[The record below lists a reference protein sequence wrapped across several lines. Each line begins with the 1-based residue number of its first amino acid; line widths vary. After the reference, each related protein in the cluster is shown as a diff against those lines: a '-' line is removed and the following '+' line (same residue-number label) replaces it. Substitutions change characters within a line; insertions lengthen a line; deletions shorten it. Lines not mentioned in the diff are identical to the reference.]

1 MTSVKVVN
9 KRKKMTSTVDEDY
22 LKKQVMIGQFVNV
35 VGCTSEQALQM
46 LQSAQWNYE
55 VKKKRMHTKG
65 LCIFFLLGSVQF
77 VLSRPPSS

>member
-1 MTSVKVVN
+1 MS
-9 KRKKMTSTVDEDY
+9 STVDEDY

-55 VKKKRMHTKG
+55 VRKN
-65 LCIFFLLGSVQF
+65 VY
-77 VLSRPPSS
+77 V

>member
-1 MTSVKVVN
+1 VTSVKVVN
-9 KRKKMTSTVDEDY
+9 KRWKMSSTVDEDY

-55 VKKKRMHTKG
+55 VK
-65 LCIFFLLGSVQF
+65 GSVCIRKAF
-77 VLSRPPSS
+77 VYSFFR

>member
-1 MTSVKVVN
+1 MTFLKVVN
-9 KRKKMTSTVDEDY
+9 KRKKMSSTVDEDY

-55 VKKKRMHTKG
+55 VRKRVCMKG
-65 LCIFFLLGSVQF
+65 LFIFLFRLGSIQS
-77 VLSRPPSS
+77 VLSRSSH

>member
-9 KRKKMTSTVDEDY
+9 KRKKMSSTVDEDY

-55 VKKKRMHTKG
+55 VRKTRVCMKSP
-65 LCIFFLLGSVQF
+65 CIYLFRLGSVQF
-77 VLSRPPSS
+77 ILSRPSH